1 VAIYKQACC
10 GCTYGDGTVVDGV
23 TMRHSYD
30 DVCNRRRGDCG
41 CIWADRSK
49 RTKIWSCLM
58 GDMTAAP
65 AATAAN
71 PSVPVPPV
79 TPGAPVGDGE
89 TPPCQRCVSFGG
101 CCSPE
106 ACCAG
111 CCDGTDAR
119 CEGCGGDP
127 VSAQQDEMDVP
138 YGRPPVCP
146 TCAPRWARV
155 ADDCGH
161 HLVGLD
167 CQLHG
172 PVNHGS
178 PCDGNHI
185 PDADG
190 NPVCT
195 PVGPSP
201 EETCSFPACAHEGCI
216 CPTTTRKERRGFFRT
231 LRAALGRLAP

>member
-30 DVCNRRRGDCG
+30 DVCDRRRGDCG

-138 YGRPPVCP
+138 YGRPPPVCP
-146 TCAPRWARV
+146 TCAPGWAKH
-155 ADDCGH
+155 AGH
-161 HLVGLD
+161 
-167 CQLHG
+167 
-172 PVNHGS
+172 P
-178 PCDGNHI
+178 HI
-185 PDADG
+185 PGGDG
-190 NPVCT
+190 RPLCT

-216 CPTTTRKERRGFFRT
+216 CPTTTRKERREFFRT